1 MSEFAHPVRK
11 VSHSDAS
18 RNAVGI
24 TALMV
29 AAARAL
35 VSKLPDDERLI
46 LDPFAE
52 HLAGDHGR
60 AWIAAMETASRGET
74 VDYDAMPPE
83 VAKLMQNRTGWD
95 YTTMMNKMAVRTR
108 WIDDAMRQAIVD
120 EGATNV
126 VIIGAGLDTR
136 PWRLLAEKD
145 GAAALDG
152 VTWYEVDFQELF
164 DYKLPILAAAGA
176 DVEQQTESRGAYRSV
191 TTDLTDPSWPDSLTA
206 RGYDPTAKTVFLLEG
221 LTGYLT
227 EDELTSLILTI
238 TSRLC
243 TPGAARLVATFL
255 GTRERGLS
263 IHRFKTDT
271 PLDFMSNFGWY
282 GEEHDFEDLLTQ
294 YGKPV
299 SKPDP
304 ADADTNMRGR
314 YFLVDVRL

>member
-1 MSEFAHPVRK
+1 MSSFATSPV

-18 RNAVGI
+18 RNAVGL

-35 VSKLPDDERLI
+35 VSTLPEAERLI
-46 LDPFAE
+46 VDPYAE
-52 HLAGDHGR
+52 YLAGDHGR
-60 AWIAAMETASRGET
+60 AWIAAMETASKGEA
-74 VDYDAMPPE
+74 VDYAAMPPE
-83 VAKLMQNRTGWD
+83 VAKLMQKRAGWD
-95 YTTMMNKMAVRTR
+95 HTTMMNKMAVRTR
-108 WIDDAMRQAIVD
+108 WIDDALRQAVID
-120 EGATNV
+120 EGAKNV

-136 PWRLLAEKD
+136 PWRLLAVDEL
-145 GAAALDG
+145 AALG

-176 DVEQQTESRGAYRSV
+176 AVGDEQHKQPSAYHSV
-191 TTDLTDPSWPDSLTA
+191 ATDLTDPAWPDSLKL
-206 RGYDPTAKTVFLLEG
+206 RGYDPSAKTVFLLEG

-227 EDELTSLILTI
+227 EDELTALIFAI
-238 TSRLC
+238 TSHLC

-263 IHRFKTDT
+263 LHRFKTDT
-271 PLDFMSNFGWY
+271 PLDFISNFGWY

-299 SKPDP
+299 SRPEP
-304 ADADTNMRGR
+304 ADDADKNMRGR